1 MLPFAHHCVFDS
13 AKELRDKAK
22 KTKSD
27 NKNKGYESC
36 FESFSVHDEEVLCK
50 CCAEVSKSLE
60 EIFAQRDRR
69 NKAETKVFV
78 VSYEEEASP
87 LETDG
92 VDNLD
97 SIAREASELSIDQ
110 VSTETD
116 SMSFIPEPSQK
127 RRESKGRRSSSVGQL
142 AHFIKRNSVDDR
154 TSQSANGE
162 GITEG
167 CIRNFQFRSQ
177 DSERLQ
183 QRELLRRQG
192 DPEFLLAQS
201 KRKRM
206 TDYVQQ
212 RS

>member
-1 MLPFAHHCVFDS
+1 MFFGS

-22 KTKSD
+22 KAKSD

-36 FESFSVHDEEVLCK
+36 FESFSAHDEEVLCK

-60 EIFAQRDRR
+60 EIFAQRDRS
-69 NKAETKVFV
+69 NKAETRVFV
-78 VSYEEEASP
+78 VSYGEEG
-87 LETDG
+87 G

-97 SIAREASELSIDQ
+97 NVAREASELSIDQ

-116 SMSFIPEPSQK
+116 SMSFIPEPSPK
-127 RRESKGRRSSSVGQL
+127 PRESKGRRSSSVGQL

-154 TSQSANGE
+154 TSQSAYVE

-177 DSERLQ
+177 DPERLQ

-212 RS
+212 RG